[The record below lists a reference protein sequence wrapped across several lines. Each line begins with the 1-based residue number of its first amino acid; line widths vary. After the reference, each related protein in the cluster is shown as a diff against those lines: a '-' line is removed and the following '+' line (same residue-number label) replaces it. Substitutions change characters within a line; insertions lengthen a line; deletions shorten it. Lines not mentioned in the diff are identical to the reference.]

1 MAHRSLAIDLLIRV
15 AKLITLIILWFGVY
29 LLIHKY
35 SPTPLYRENLLV
47 FYWLF
52 IIGCVGF
59 YIVNLFRFAHTHI
72 EF

>member
-1 MAHRSLAIDLLIRV
+1 MVHRSFAIDLLLRFT
-15 AKLITLIILWFGVY
+15 KLVTVVILFIGVY

-35 SPTPLYRENLLV
+35 SPTPLYRENLLI
-47 FYWLF
+47 FYWLV
-52 IIGCVGF
+52 IIGIVGY